1 MSKLA
6 ETLSSHFDDVNR
18 DLKRWDRTSNAT
30 QEFDEIRLFWRNV
43 PIFFIPCLNSATIET
58 SMKSIPSTACSR

>member
-6 ETLSSHFDDVNR
+6 ETLFERHFDDVNR

-30 QEFDEIRLFWRNV
+30 QEFDEIRLFLEERPHILHPLHLEFRDNRDIDEID
-43 PIFFIPCLNSATIET
+43 P
-58 SMKSIPSTACSR
+58 